1 MINPEIQKAVNQQI
15 KQEITA
21 AYNYLGMSAYF
32 HHENLSGFA
41 QWCLIQYQEE
51 LQHALKLFHYLLDR
65 EGRIKLE
72 PIEAPQCNYDSPLE
86 VFKTALAQEQENTRS
101 IDALYERAS
110 ALKDHATVSHLQ
122 WFVNEQVE
130 EEKTVGEALS
140 LVERAGSDPNAIL
153 YLNDRFASRQSDESQ
168 V

>member
-1 MINPEIQKAVNQQI
+1 MINPEIQETVNQQI

-72 PIEAPQCNYDSPLE
+72 PIEAPKCNYDSPLE

-130 EEKTVGEALS
+130 EEAST
-140 LVERAGSDPNAIL
+140 RAVIDQLKMVDGNPNGLFMIDRELAARQFDPA
-153 YLNDRFASRQSDESQ
+153 AE
-168 V
+168 